1 MKRLESIF
9 LLSML
14 LFFGASCSDESTV
27 DEWYGCDMY
36 DFSGDFA
43 DWVHIRNYMTE
54 QGSIQLFELT
64 GKSESELDKK
74 AIERY
79 EQYVKKI
86 DENAIKALI
95 TKDFSFTYGLSKTSS
110 GEDAPLLKE
119 KTFDLKPSN

>member
-1 MKRLESIF
+1 MKSLKSIF

-14 LFFGASCSDESTV
+14 LFCGAGCSDESTV

-36 DFSGDFA
+36 SFAGDAF
-43 DWVHIRNYMTE
+43 DWIRVRNYLSE
-54 QGSIQLFELT
+54 QGLIQQFELT

-95 TKDFSFTYGLSKTSS
+95 TKDFSLTYGLRKASS
-110 GEDAPLLKE
+110 GEDAPLLRE
-119 KTFDLKPSN
+119 KTFDLKASN